1 MKMLYCASSH
11 GWGKKAPGHRQLH
24 GLQPHTRRHVPL
36 GVNMQS
42 RVPPY
47 FDFLIQKFDQGMVS
61 RCVHLGH
68 WDEPPVLAADACPAA
83 QDIER
88 AVERLHQVL
97 LGMADLHH
105 GQDVLDV
112 GCGFGATLQHINQR
126 FEHMRLVGV
135 NIDPRQLGICRAI
148 VPLHHNTLRWVGA
161 DACHLPFPDQ
171 SFDRISCIEAMFHFT
186 SRRAF
191 FGEVA
196 RLLRPGG
203 TFVAS
208 DIVLT
213 ASARQVAVPR
223 FCIEAPLRDGYGP
236 WPDFWGEDA
245 DYPTLGSA
253 AGLRCTRLLDATL
266 NTRPSH
272 RFTVPH
278 DSDTRRDPGD
288 PLLRA
293 AMMLKWLHN
302 ENHLQYMYMRFDKPE
317 GPVEHA
323 SL

>member
-1 MKMLYCASSH
+1 MNVS
-11 GWGKKAPGHRQLH
+11 
-24 GLQPHTRRHVPL
+24 
-36 GVNMQS
+36 S

-47 FDFLIQKFDQGMVS
+47 FDFLIQRFTQGTIS

-68 WDEPPVLAADACPAA
+68 WDQAPALAADELLEAEE
-83 QDIER
+83 IEH
-88 AVERLHQVL
+88 AVERLHEVL
-97 LGMADLHH
+97 LGMAALHH
-105 GQDVLDV
+105 AQHVLDV
-112 GCGFGATLQHINQR
+112 GCGFGATLQYINQR

-135 NIDPRQLGICRAI
+135 NIDPRQLDICRGI
-148 VPLHHNTLRWVGA
+148 PPLHQNTLQWIGA
-161 DACHLPFPDQ
+161 DACHLPFSDQ
-171 SFDRISCIEAMFHFT
+171 SFDRIFCIEAMFHFT

-191 FGEVA
+191 FREVA
-196 RLLRPGG
+196 RVLRPGG

-213 ASARQVAVPR
+213 ESARQVPVPR

-245 DYPTLGSA
+245 DYLALGSA
-253 AGLRCTRLLDATL
+253 AGLHCASLLDATL

-278 DSDTRRDPGD
+278 DSDTRGDPGD

-302 ENHLQYMYMRFDKPE
+302 ANHMQYLYMRFDKS
-317 GPVEHA
+317 GVSVQKA
-323 SL
+323 